1 MLEAV
6 KQDNY
11 SNIKNTLKQL
21 RRILM
26 KSPMAIVIFGGASVA
41 IAFATFS
48 LNQRS
53 TENRSQA
60 SSNCSF
66 VASIAAS
73 TCQQGCNENADCVSS
88 LSCVSNHCVNPAEPT
103 SPNCTVFPTNTPTL
117 TVTPTSTLTPTLT
130 VTPSRTLTP
139 TRTVTPTITN
149 TPTATVTPQTGIVTL
164 VPKLQDIA
172 NQDGK
177 QITIGSRASWVG
189 VGQDVNK
196 SYLGLR
202 FTSGLPTAQ
211 QIKKAE
217 LEFKVVDNY
226 EQWINVGFVV
236 RAEVP
241 GSRQAFSSTALL
253 STRSLLS
260 TSKAY
265 KDNVKWLANK
275 PYRYDITS
283 VMKSGLSTQSDTLVL
298 ILKGNDLQWG
308 RKFVDSKNI
317 RLVITLQ

>member
-1 MLEAV
+1 MMSEI
-6 KQDNY
+6 KQLDNY
-11 SNIKNTLKQL
+11 HHVKNTLKHL
-21 RRILM
+21 RGVLM
-26 KSPMAIVIFGGASVA
+26 KSPFAIVIFGSISVA
-41 IAFATFS
+41 IVFATYT

-53 TENRSQA
+53 AENRSRA
-60 SSNCSF
+60 NSSCTF
-66 VASIAAS
+66 LASIAAS
-73 TCQQGCNENADCVSS
+73 TCQQGCNESADCISS

-103 SPNCTVFPTNTPTL
+103 SPNCAVFPSDTPTA
-117 TVTPTSTLTPTLT
+117 TLTPTLT
-130 VTPSRTLTP
+130 VIPSRTLTP
-139 TRTVTPTITN
+139 TRTVTPLITI
-149 TPTATVTPQTGIVTL
+149 TPTATVTPQTGIITL

-177 QITIGSRASWVG
+177 QITIGSRASWIG

-202 FTSGLPTAQ
+202 FTSGLPAAQ

-236 RAEVP
+236 RAEAP
-241 GSRQAFSSTALL
+241 GSRQAFSSSALL

-260 TSKAY
+260 TNKVY

-283 VMKSGLSTQSDTLVL
+283 VVKSGLSTQSDKFVL